1 MITRQFQ
8 ELTLSA
14 LGFGAMRLPV
24 LDGNDSRIDKK
35 ETFRMVDEAMAK
47 GINYYDT
54 AWGYHGGNSETVI
67 GEALAKYPRSSFFL
81 YSFLCRNIFGLAGS
95 VIFSTTCQ

>member
-1 MITRQFQ
+1 MRRNAMITRQFQ

-24 LDGNDSRIDKK
+24 LDGKDSRIDKK

-47 GINYYDT
+47 Q
-54 AWGYHGGNSETVI
+54 S
-67 GEALAKYPRSSFFL
+67 
-81 YSFLCRNIFGLAGS
+81 
-95 VIFSTTCQ
+95 